1 MICYKWGIVLRDM
14 CKNVDEY
21 KEIRKNNNYDII
33 FYKIVV
39 VEIMIFKFV
48 DNVSFIYN
56 VS

>member
-1 MICYKWGIVLRDM
+1 MFI
-14 CKNVDEY
+14 N
-21 KEIRKNNNYDII
+21 IRKLKKIYNNYDII